1 MNFASKCFGV
11 WQTSYLDDL
20 DSPLDQT
27 WKAKILI
34 GLTRQTRHR
43 MMMMVMMT
51 TTMTMMVSTAVDA
64 QQLREFQFPTVHWRF
79 AGSGVRILTS
89 QQTADFAARV

>member
-1 MNFASKCFGV
+1 MNFAYKCFGV
-11 WQTSYLDDL
+11 WHTSYLDDL

-51 TTMTMMVSTAVDA
+51 MMVSTVDA
-64 QQLREFQFPTVHWRF
+64 QQLREFPFPTVHWRF
-79 AGSGVRILTS
+79 AGGGAFTLWYPYGKPHTY
-89 QQTADFAARV
+89 

>member
-1 MNFASKCFGV
+1 MNFAYKCFGV
-11 WQTSYLDDL
+11 WHTSYLDDL

-34 GLTRQTRHR
+34 GLTRQKRHR
-43 MMMMVMMT
+43 MMMMVMM

-64 QQLREFQFPTVHWRF
+64 QQLREFPFPTVHWRF
-79 AGSGVRILTS
+79 AGGGAFTLWYPYGKPHTY
-89 QQTADFAARV
+89 